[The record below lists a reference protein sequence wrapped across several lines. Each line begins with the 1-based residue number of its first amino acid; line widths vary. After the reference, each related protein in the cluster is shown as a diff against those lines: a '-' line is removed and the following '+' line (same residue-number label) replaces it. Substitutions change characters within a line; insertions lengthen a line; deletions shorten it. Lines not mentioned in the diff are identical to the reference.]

1 MGNCK
6 DGMFMKK
13 EDPYRVQAETQ
24 KQRLKK
30 VTNEEEAT
38 EKLQEKES
46 SLPSRSTVHKNKKKK
61 IKIPVI
67 SLLAFLF
74 ILLPVTL
81 LLINSLLNGKDFSN
95 LLSTEST
102 TGLFENVNIQ
112 KENRMNNN
120 DETPSDDKG
129 DEQEDIG
136 IESNSTVEE
145 EEIATDNI
153 KENDIEQEEDK
164 SKENKTDSEEPVN
177 NVPKEEEKQQEKQE
191 EKKTEEDTQ
200 QTNSKEKIVYHT
212 VAKGENLYRI
222 ALKYYPSGNG
232 MEKIKAA
239 NNMTSDQV
247 QLGQTLKIVIEP

>member
-1 MGNCK
+1 
-6 DGMFMKK
+6 MFMKK
-13 EDPYRVQAETQ
+13 EDPYRVQGETL

-129 DEQEDIG
+129 DEQEDIV

-177 NVPKEEEKQQEKQE
+177 NVPKEE

>member
-120 DETPSDDKG
+120 ETLSDDKG
-129 DEQEDIG
+129 DEQEDIV

-164 SKENKTDSEEPVN
+164 SKENKTNSEEPVN

-191 EKKTEEDTQ
+191 VKKTEEDTQ

>member
-1 MGNCK
+1 M
-6 DGMFMKK
+6 
-13 EDPYRVQAETQ
+13 
-24 KQRLKK
+24 
-30 VTNEEEAT
+30 TNEEEAT

-129 DEQEDIG
+129 DEQEDIV

-177 NVPKEEEKQQEKQE
+177 NVPKEE

>member
-1 MGNCK
+1 
-6 DGMFMKK
+6 MFMKK

-129 DEQEDIG
+129 DEQEDIV

-177 NVPKEEEKQQEKQE
+177 NVPKEE

>member
-1 MGNCK
+1 
-6 DGMFMKK
+6 MFMKK

-67 SLLAFLF
+67 NLLAFLF

-129 DEQEDIG
+129 DEQEDIV

-177 NVPKEEEKQQEKQE
+177 NVPKEE

>member
-112 KENRMNNN
+112 KENRTNNN
-120 DETPSDDKG
+120 DETPRDDKG
-129 DEQEDIG
+129 DEQEDIV

-145 EEIATDNI
+145 EEIATDNL
-153 KENDIEQEEDK
+153 KENDIKQEEDK

-177 NVPKEEEKQQEKQE
+177 NVPKEE

>member
-1 MGNCK
+1 
-6 DGMFMKK
+6 MFMKK

-46 SLPSRSTVHKNKKKK
+46 SLPSRSTVHKNTKKK

-129 DEQEDIG
+129 DEQEDIV

-177 NVPKEEEKQQEKQE
+177 NVPKEE

>member
-1 MGNCK
+1 
-6 DGMFMKK
+6 MKK

-129 DEQEDIG
+129 DEQEDIV

-177 NVPKEEEKQQEKQE
+177 NVPKEE

>member
-61 IKIPVI
+61 IIIPVI

-129 DEQEDIG
+129 DEQEDIV

-177 NVPKEEEKQQEKQE
+177 NVPKEE

>member
-1 MGNCK
+1 
-6 DGMFMKK
+6 MKK

-112 KENRMNNN
+112 KENRTNNN
-120 DETPSDDKG
+120 DETPRDDKG
-129 DEQEDIG
+129 DEQEDIV

-145 EEIATDNI
+145 EEIATDNL
-153 KENDIEQEEDK
+153 KENDIKQEEDK

-177 NVPKEEEKQQEKQE
+177 NVPKEE

>member
-129 DEQEDIG
+129 DEQEDIV

-177 NVPKEEEKQQEKQE
+177 NVPKEE